1 MMIPNPMNGPGASLF
16 ASLLVSSI
24 GIGFLIYGRKQRR
37 LPQMILGLALSGA
50 PFLVPGVAWMLSVS
64 ALLLAG
70 FWVALRAGV

>member
-1 MMIPNPMNGPGASLF
+1 MNGPGASLF
-16 ASLLVSSI
+16 ASLIVSSI

-37 LPQMILGLALSGA
+37 LPQMILGLSLTGA
-50 PFLVPGVAWMLSVS
+50 PYLVPGVAWMLSVS